1 MITEGELRADRRVL
15 PLNPCLITLWDE
27 RPSEGAV
34 GHGEELPMVS
44 GMEARRE
51 SVAAGDA

>member
-1 MITEGELRADRRVL
+1 MIMEGELRADRGVL
-15 PLNPCLITLWDE
+15 PLSPCLITLWDE
-27 RPSEGAV
+27 RPSKGAV